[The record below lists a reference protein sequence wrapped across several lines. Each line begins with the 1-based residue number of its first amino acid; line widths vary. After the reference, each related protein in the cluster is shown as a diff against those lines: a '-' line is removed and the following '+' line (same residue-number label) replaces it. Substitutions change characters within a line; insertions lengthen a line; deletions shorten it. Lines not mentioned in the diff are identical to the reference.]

1 MSSKIIGVDAFH
13 VQVPVRLIEDGGIA
27 PYAGSQD
34 AKGVTTAQS
43 LLIRVRTD
51 DGLSGWGEMNTGFD
65 RAVDVSLV
73 KNWIEPALI
82 GQDATR
88 IRETMARVDAP
99 YWPQF
104 SRPALAC
111 AAEMALWDVTAR
123 GMGRRVA
130 DLLGGP
136 VRDRVEVGFCLGI
149 NDPDTTA
156 AVARRAY
163 DGGWRVF
170 KTKVGLDLDTDLA
183 RIQAIVDATDGRMR
197 LRLDANQAY
206 DRISALTF
214 LREVAAFPVEYVEQ
228 PLPVGDYAGHRS
240 LVERALVP
248 IAINEDAYTTGGVA
262 RAVAEGSIDAA
273 VVDIE
278 GAAGVS
284 GLLELA
290 AIGSAFH
297 IPLAHHCGWDL
308 GVKTAMMLQVV
319 AASPAINLA
328 SDSTYAMHMDDVL
341 TTRLETTDGSMPVP
355 EGPGIGVDVSEEA
368 VERLTWR

>member
-1 MSSKIIGVDAFH
+1 MARYPRRAPADRCRRPGGRRTRRARLRAPAVRRREPHQRRRGTAGRSSKISGVDAFH
-13 VQVPVRLIEDGGIA
+13 GEAPVRLTEDGGSA

-34 AKGVTTAQS
+34 ARGVATAPS
-43 LLIRVRTD
+43 PMIRARTD
-51 DGLSGWGEMNTGFD
+51 AGLSGWGEMNTGFD

-163 DGGWRVF
+163 DEGWRVF

-214 LREVAAFPVEYVEQ
+214 LREVAAFPVEYV
-228 PLPVGDYAGHRS
+228 
-240 LVERALVP
+240 
-248 IAINEDAYTTGGVA
+248 
-262 RAVAEGSIDAA
+262 
-273 VVDIE
+273 
-278 GAAGVS
+278 
-284 GLLELA
+284 
-290 AIGSAFH
+290 
-297 IPLAHHCGWDL
+297 
-308 GVKTAMMLQVV
+308 
-319 AASPAINLA
+319 
-328 SDSTYAMHMDDVL
+328 
-341 TTRLETTDGSMPVP
+341 
-355 EGPGIGVDVSEEA
+355 
-368 VERLTWR
+368 